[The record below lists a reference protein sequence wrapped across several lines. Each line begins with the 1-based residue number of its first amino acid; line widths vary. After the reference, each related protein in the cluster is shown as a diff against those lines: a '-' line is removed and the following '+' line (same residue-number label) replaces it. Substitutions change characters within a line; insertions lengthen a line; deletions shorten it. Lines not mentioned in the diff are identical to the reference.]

1 MIRFAGV
8 DCTRDGHVVLKGID
22 AEFRASEITVLL
34 GRSGSGKST
43 LLRLINRLL
52 ETSAGT
58 LEVLGRPVADWDV
71 YALRRSIGFVPQN
84 LGLFPHR
91 RVGEQMH
98 LAGADPVRAAE
109 LLERTGLPATYLT
122 RYPHQLSGGE
132 QQRVALARALAAS
145 PKLLLLDE
153 PFSALDPV
161 TRRELQILVR
171 TLATTTVFVTHDLRE
186 AFAIGD
192 RIGFLSGGQMAVF
205 GTRSDIEATT
215 HPELRRF
222 LETLS

>member
-1 MIRFAGV
+1 MIRFSGVGCQRDGKPVLAGV
-8 DCTRDGHVVLKGID
+8 DV
-22 AEFRASEITVLL
+22 EFRESEITVLL

-52 ETSAGT
+52 EAEGR
-58 LEVLGRPVADWDV
+58 LEVMGRSVRDWDL

-98 LAGADPVRAAE
+98 LAGADAKRAAY
-109 LLERTGLPATYLT
+109 LLERIGLPAAYLE

-132 QQRVALARALAAS
+132 QQRVALARALAAA
-145 PKLLLLDE
+145 PKLMLLDE

-161 TRRELQILVR
+161 TRRELQVLVR
-171 TLATTTVFVTHDLRE
+171 SLDTTMVFVTHDLRE
-186 AFAIGD
+186 AFALGD
-192 RIGFLSGGQMAVF
+192 RIGFLSGGRLAAF
-205 GTRSDIEATT
+205 GTRDEIEKSD

-222 LETLS
+222 LETLQ

>member
-8 DCTRDGHVVLKGID
+8 DCTRDGHVVLRGID

-52 ETSAGT
+52 ETSAGK

-171 TLATTTVFVTHDLRE
+171 SLATTTVFVTHDLRE

-205 GTRSDIEATT
+205 GTRSDIEGTN

>member
-1 MIRFAGV
+1 MIRFADVGCV
-8 DCTRDGHVVLKGID
+8 RDGRAVLSGID
-22 AEFRASEITVLL
+22 VEFRESEITVLL

-52 ETSAGT
+52 EAQGVV
-58 LEVLGRPVADWDV
+58 EVMGRSVVDWDV

-98 LAGADPVRAAE
+98 LAGADAERAAA
-109 LLERTGLPATYLT
+109 LLERIGLPTAYLE

-132 QQRVALARALAAS
+132 QQRVALARALAAA
-145 PKLLLLDE
+145 PKLMLLDE

-161 TRRELQILVR
+161 TRRELQVLVR
-171 TLATTTVFVTHDLRE
+171 GLDTTMVFVTHDLRE

-192 RIGFLSGGQMAVF
+192 RIGFLSGGKLAAF
-205 GTRSDIEATT
+205 GARADIEKSD
-215 HPELRRF
+215 HPELRLF
-222 LETLS
+222 LETLL

>member
-8 DCTRDGHVVLKGID
+8 SCVRDGRPVLEGID
-22 AEFRASEITVLL
+22 AEFRESEITVLL

-52 ETSAGT
+52 ETSAGSI
-58 LEVLGRPVADWDV
+58 EVLGKPVPSWDV

-98 LAGADPVRAAE
+98 LAGADSRRAAE
-109 LLERTGLPATYLT
+109 LLERTGLPSAYLN

-145 PKLLLLDE
+145 PKLMLLDE

-161 TRRELQILVR
+161 TRRELQVLVR
-171 TLATTTVFVTHDLRE
+171 GLTTTTVFVTHDLRE
-186 AFAIGD
+186 AFALGD
-192 RIGFLSGGQMAVF
+192 RVGFLSGGRLAAF
-205 GTRSDIEATT
+205 GTRADIETSA
-215 HPELRRF
+215 HPELRLF
-222 LETLS
+222 LETLQ

>member
-1 MIRFAGV
+1 MIRFSGV
-8 DCTRDGHVVLKGID
+8 GCERDGRTVLSGVN
-22 AEFRASEITVLL
+22 AEFRESEITVLL

-52 ETSAGT
+52 EASDGE
-58 LEVLGRPVADWDV
+58 LQVMGRPVADWDV

-91 RVGEQMH
+91 RVGEQLH
-98 LAGADPVRAAE
+98 LAGASPSSAAA
-109 LLERTGLPATYLT
+109 LLERTGLPSAYLQ

-153 PFSALDPV
+153 PFSALDPI
-161 TRRELQILVR
+161 TRRELQVLVR
-171 TLATTTVFVTHDLRE
+171 SLATTTVFVTHDLRE

-192 RIGFLSGGQMAVF
+192 RIGFLCQGQFAAF
-205 GTRSDIEATT
+205 GTRHDIEATT
-215 HPELRRF
+215 HPELRQF
-222 LETLS
+222 LETIQ

>member
-8 DCTRDGHVVLKGID
+8 SCVRDGRRVLQDIS
-22 AEFRASEITVLL
+22 AEFCESQITVLL

-43 LLRLINRLL
+43 LLRLMNRLL
-52 ETSAGT
+52 DAEAGT
-58 LEVLGRPVADWDV
+58 VEVMGRAVTQWDV
-71 YALRRSIGFVPQN
+71 YALRRAIGFVPQN

-98 LAGADPVRAAE
+98 LAGADTARAGE
-109 LLERTGLPATYLT
+109 LLERTGLPAAYLS

-132 QQRVALARALAAS
+132 QQRVALARALAGS
-145 PKLLLLDE
+145 PKLMLLDE

-161 TRRELQILVR
+161 TRRELQMLVR
-171 TLATTTVFVTHDLRE
+171 ELAVTAVFVTHDLRE

-192 RIGFLSGGQMAVF
+192 RIGFLSEGRFAAF
-205 GTRSDIEATT
+205 GTRGRD
-215 HPELRRF
+215 
-222 LETLS
+222 

>member
-8 DCTRDGHVVLKGID
+8 GCVRDGRTVLSGID
-22 AEFRASEITVLL
+22 AQFRESEITVLL

-52 ETSAGT
+52 EAEGVV
-58 LEVLGRPVADWDV
+58 EVMGRSVVDWDV

-98 LAGADPVRAAE
+98 LAGADAGRAAA
-109 LLERTGLPATYLT
+109 LLERIGLPAAYLE

-145 PKLLLLDE
+145 PKLMLLDE

-161 TRRELQILVR
+161 TRRELQVLVR
-171 TLATTTVFVTHDLRE
+171 SLDTTMVFVTHDLRE

-192 RIGFLSGGQMAVF
+192 RIGFLSDGRLAAF
-205 GTRSDIEATT
+205 GTQADLEKSD
-215 HPELRRF
+215 HPELRLF
-222 LETLS
+222 LETLQ

>member
-1 MIRFAGV
+1 MIRFEGV
-8 DCTRDGHVVLKGID
+8 DCTRDGRPVLRGID
-22 AEFRASEITVLL
+22 ARFRESEITVLL

-52 ETSAGT
+52 EKSAGAI
-58 LEVLGRPVADWDV
+58 EVLGRPVGDWDV

-98 LAGADPVRAAE
+98 LAGADPAHAAE
-109 LLERTGLPATYLT
+109 LLERTGLPAAYLR

-161 TRRELQILVR
+161 TRHELQILVR
-171 TLATTTVFVTHDLRE
+171 SLATTTVFVTHDLRE

-192 RIGFLSGGQMAVF
+192 RIGFLSDGQMAVF
-205 GTRSDIEATT
+205 GTRDDIESST

-222 LETLS
+222 LETLQ

>member
-1 MIRFAGV
+1 MIRFSGV
-8 DCTRDGHVVLKGID
+8 DCARGGRPVLCGVE
-22 AEFRASEITVLL
+22 AEFREGEITVLL

-52 ETSAGT
+52 ELCGGS
-58 LEVLGRPVADWDV
+58 LEVMGRPVGDWDV
-71 YALRRSIGFVPQN
+71 YALRRSIGFVPKN

-98 LAGADPVRAAE
+98 LAGAERARAGE
-109 LLERTGLPATYLT
+109 LLERTGLPGSYLD
-122 RYPHQLSGGE
+122 RYPHQISGGE
-132 QQRVALARALAAS
+132 QQRAALARALAAS

-161 TRRELQILVR
+161 TRRQLQELVR
-171 TLATTTVFVTHDLRE
+171 KLDTTTVFVTHDLRE

-192 RIGFLSGGQMAVF
+192 RIGFLSEGRLAAF
-205 GTRSDIEATT
+205 GPRQEIERSE
-215 HPELRRF
+215 HPELRLF
-222 LETLS
+222 LETLQ

>member
-1 MIRFAGV
+1 MIRLAGAGCV
-8 DCTRDGHVVLKGID
+8 RDGRTVLRGID
-22 AEFRASEITVLL
+22 AEFAEAEITVLL

-52 ETSAGT
+52 EATGAVS
-58 LEVLGRPVADWDV
+58 VMGRPVAEWDV
-71 YALRRSIGFVPQN
+71 YELRRSIGFVPQN

-98 LAGADPVRAAE
+98 LAGADASRAAS
-109 LLERTGLPATYLT
+109 LLERTGLPAAYLD

-132 QQRVALARALAAS
+132 QQRVALARAMAAS
-145 PKLLLLDE
+145 PRLMLLDE

-161 TRRELQILVR
+161 TRRELQRLLR
-171 TLATTTVFVTHDLRE
+171 NLAVTAVFVTHDLRE

-192 RIGFLSGGQMAVF
+192 RIGFLSGGELVAF
-205 GTRSDIEATT
+205 GTREQIERTN
-215 HPELRRF
+215 HPDLQLF
-222 LETLS
+222 LETLQ